1 MKIIARGNSPN
12 KSPNDQKTTKL
23 IDESSITK
31 DKSGCNISE
40 NDPKPA
46 NEPNKRKQRPLS
58 KQMEEWCD
66 LIFDNCPDT
75 HITISSLLTRSD
87 MEGKKV
93 AEVNNELKLLCS
105 KNNLSFLLHANIDK
119 ECLNKSGLH
128 LNKLG
133 DSTLAKNLIET
144 IKHF

>member
-1 MKIIARGNSPN
+1 MKHYCIPVLGTKPKHAIIHCGT
-12 KSPNDQKTTKL
+12 NDL
-23 IDESSITK
+23 RASSSQEITK
-31 DKSGCNISE
+31 
-40 NDPKPA
+40 
-46 NEPNKRKQRPLS
+46 
-58 KQMEEWCD
+58 QMGELCE
-66 LIFDNCPDT
+66 LIIDNCPDT

-87 MEGKKV
+87 KEGKKV
-93 AEVNNELKLLCS
+93 AEVNNKLKLLCS
-105 KNNLSFLLHANIDK
+105 ENNFNFLLHSNIDK